1 MEYSYELC
9 KFSMYRVMLLCGVQ
23 CYTFGPVCNIE
34 MNEGEKEKKRK
45 KDKKKEDKERKARE
59 REARRK
65 KREQVEKEAKEK
77 ERELRRKGIET
88 KAFTPREEADIGE
101 LSDAGSVDSLD
112 SQHDYLETHH
122 VDNPMVRL
130 ALSATNE
137 IEGGTC
143 PALSL
148 SFSLYSM
155 HGRCS
160 LPPPLL
166 SKYDNVGQSTSYF
179 ITTAVLVVKYSGWL
193 IGLSFLP
200 HFC

>member
-1 MEYSYELC
+1 MEC
-9 KFSMYRVMLLCGVQ
+9 NV
-23 CYTFGPVCNIE
+23 TPDGPLVPSVIIIE

-148 SFSLYSM
+148 SLSPYTVCMAFVLFPHPCYLSMTMWAKVPAISL
-155 HGRCS
+155 
-160 LPPPLL
+160 LLL
-166 SKYDNVGQSTSYF
+166 S
-179 ITTAVLVVKYSGWL
+179 
-193 IGLSFLP
+193 
-200 HFC
+200 